1 MDSKAHNIQLQQL
14 FVDLKVETKQG
25 DCNHEVKLNIKR
37 ELSRLELGH
46 LFSLG
51 MKEIKRSGEGLCVTF
66 DLTKASLN
74 NIYQPEIIK

>member
-1 MDSKAHNIQLQQL
+1 MTAEKHQAELQQL
-14 FVDLKVETKQG
+14 FPDLKIKTIPG
-25 DCNHEVKLNIKR
+25 DNPKEVKLNIKR

-51 MKEIKRSGEGLCVTF
+51 MNEVRRSGEGITYTF

-74 NIYQPEIIK
+74 DIYQPHIVK